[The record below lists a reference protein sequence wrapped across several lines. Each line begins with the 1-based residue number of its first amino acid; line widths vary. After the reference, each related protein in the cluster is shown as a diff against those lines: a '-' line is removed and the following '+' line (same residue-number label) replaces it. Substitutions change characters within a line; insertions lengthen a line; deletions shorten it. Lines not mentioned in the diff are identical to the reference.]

1 MSLAQTTKPR
11 PLRALFF
18 AFSLRFYFFSFFFNF
33 SSLSWPR
40 VKKTSHECF
49 FFPCSSPSFL
59 VISRS
64 HSRSRPSPL
73 ASHLLFS
80 RLFLCLPGNLAVV
93 MRRSAQ
99 PLGWW
104 GWKKEK
110 EVTRS
115 CVGGGI
121 GVEGWRRRGYGPER
135 DLDAIFKSGTTSILH
150 SLSFSL
156 FFLLLVLFPFFF
168 GDIFAIPFTIGYN
181 KTILNRGSSVWS

>member
-1 MSLAQTTKPR
+1 MHYFLLSPFVFIFF
-11 PLRALFF
+11 LFF
-18 AFSLRFYFFSFFFNF
+18 LIFLLYHDQGWKKLATNVF
-33 SSLSWPR
+33 SSLA
-40 VKKTSHECF
+40 HLHH
-49 FFPCSSPSFL
+49 FL
-59 VISRS
+59 SRSRS